1 LNRSEELVF
10 DDRGEREIK
19 ADSSSRYDR
28 GPSDAGIVHNA
39 ILIAALIVGAALLL
53 AWIMYD
59 WL

>member
-1 LNRSEELVF
+1 VF

-28 GPSDAGIVHNA
+28 GPSDAGIVRNA

-59 WL
+59 RL